1 MALSDEAKL
10 GLVRDAIVN
19 KLWAFP
25 DWGSFKLF
33 LQGLTKVQIKT
44 FILSTLQGT
53 SDSDGIK
60 STELLTAQQDKLD
73 LHTEVTNDI

>member
-1 MALSDEAKL
+1 MALTDGQKL
-10 GLVRDAIVN
+10 LLVRDAIVA

-25 DWGSFKLF
+25 DWASFKSF

-44 FILSTLQGT
+44 FVLTALQSA
-53 SDSDGIK
+53 SDDDGVK
-60 STELLTAQQDKLD
+60 STDLLAAQQDKLD